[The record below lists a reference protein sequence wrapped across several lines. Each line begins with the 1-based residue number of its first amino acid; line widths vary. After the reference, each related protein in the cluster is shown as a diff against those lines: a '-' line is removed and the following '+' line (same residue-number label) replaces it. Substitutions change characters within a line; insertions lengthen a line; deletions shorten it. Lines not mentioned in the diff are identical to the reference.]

1 MKRRASSSSRD
12 AQCTAGAT
20 AADAI
25 DLDAV
30 TELTYRRLEHEGP
43 RSSAS
48 PRTPRVR
55 ETAAQRLARIVQT
68 NRDFTAEDYEALL
81 LLDRNSDDDS
91 NGDSDSK
98 SETSKGGS
106 TRVVAMPCDDVVLH
120 DRAEVQLAG
129 AADCAACAVCLDA
142 LAVGQCVW
150 QLPRCGH
157 VFHARCVARWF
168 DECAA
173 RPLCPIC
180 RAPHPCIHVAVHPV
194 TRSRDDENDKEEEEE
209 EEEEGEEGERS
220 EPAKKK
226 TRRSKS
232 TPGHHGARK
241 HERGRDGHEHRHT
254 PRQQRSAHCCSWV
267 ERAPGVHT
275 SFGPQTTLHAKFR
288 ALGQPHTPVAH
299 ILPPTPGTAA
309 ATTAAAAAH
318 TPSSPSSSAAPAS
331 SAAPDVVVI
340 D

>member
-43 RSSAS
+43 RSSSAS

-81 LLDRNSDDDS
+81 LLDHDDDDDS
-91 NGDSDSK
+91 SNGE
-98 SETSKGGS
+98 SESSSEGDG

-194 TRSRDDENDKEEEEE
+194 HKGTDDKKDE
-209 EEEEGEEGERS
+209 EEEEGEEEEQS
-220 EPAKKK
+220 EPVKKK

-241 HERGRDGHEHRHT
+241 HERGRDGHEHRHA

-288 ALGQPHTPVAH
+288 ALGQPLAPVAH
-299 ILPPTPGTAA
+299 ILPPTPGTT
-309 ATTAAAAAH
+309 ATTAATGH
-318 TPSSPSSSAAPAS
+318 QPSSPSPATPAS

>member
-43 RSSAS
+43 RSSSAS

-68 NRDFTAEDYEALL
+68 NRDFTPEDYEALL

-98 SETSKGGS
+98 SETSKGDGS

-194 TRSRDDENDKEEEEE
+194 TRSRDDKNDKEEEEE
-209 EEEEGEEGERS
+209 GEEEERS

-288 ALGQPHTPVAH
+288 ALGQPLAPVAH
-299 ILPPTPGTAA
+299 ILPPTPGTT
-309 ATTAAAAAH
+309 ATTAAAAPA
-318 TPSSPSSSAAPAS
+318 PPSPSPATPAS
-331 SAAPDVVVI
+331 SAAPDVVII

>member
-1 MKRRASSSSRD
+1 MKRCASSTSSTSSSSP
-12 AQCTAGAT
+12 QCTAGAT

-30 TELTYRRLEHEGP
+30 TELTYRRLHDEG
-43 RSSAS
+43 RRRRADG
-48 PRTPRVR
+48 

-81 LLDRNSDDDS
+81 LLDRASSSADAPAESSVSSRSDA
-91 NGDSDSK
+91 G
-98 SETSKGGS
+98 SED
-106 TRVVAMPCDDVVLH
+106 TRVVAMPCDDVLLH

-142 LAVGQCVW
+142 LARGQCVW

-173 RPLCPIC
+173 HPVCPIC
-180 RAPHPCIHVAVHPV
+180 RAPHPCIRVAVPPAAV
-194 TRSRDDENDKEEEEE
+194 PKGKDGDDDDEEEEE
-209 EEEEGEEGERS
+209 ETAEQS
-220 EPAKKK
+220 EPARKK
-226 TRRSKS
+226 RKS
-232 TPGHHGARK
+232 TPGHHGMRK
-241 HERGRDGHEHRHT
+241 HERGRDGHEHRHA

-267 ERAPGVHT
+267 ELARGVHA
-275 SFGPQTTLHAKFR
+275 SYGPQTTLHAKFR
-288 ALGQPHTPVAH
+288 ALGQPRAPVAH
-299 ILPPTPGTAA
+299 ILPAAPGAPAQSPCAPAPTATTTTATAA
-309 ATTAAAAAH
+309 
-318 TPSSPSSSAAPAS
+318 SAV
-331 SAAPDVVVI
+331 PDVVII